1 LDWAVSLRGNPANP
15 GAVTPPGF
23 LSILSSADRLRFQKG
38 SGRLDLAEAIVAQP
52 LAMRVIV
59 NRIWKGHLGTGLA
72 DTPGNFGVTV
82 ER

>member
-1 LDWAVSLRGNPANP
+1 
-15 GAVTPPGF
+15 
-23 LSILSSADRLRFQKG
+23 
-38 SGRLDLAEAIVAQP
+38 LAEAIVAQP
-52 LAMRVIV
+52 LAKRVIV